1 MELRLYSS
9 GLKERLDMAGKNLTD
24 ILDYLNQ
31 IEAEA
36 KSFQAFWDSPAYQSW
51 CEGLDL
57 ELYRVTVSIRKMN
70 RLLQAMSEIAVLLA
84 ETERNNDR
92 AVEQLP

>member
-1 MELRLYSS
+1 MEVCLYSS
-9 GLKERLDMAGKNLTD
+9 GLRERLDMAEKNLTD

-31 IEAEA
+31 METEA

-51 CEGLDL
+51 CEGLDF

-70 RLLQAMSEIAVLLA
+70 RLLQAMSEIAAMLA